1 MKDNPIEEILKS
13 LPAAAKQLKQEADN
27 VGRTLLENKLKQADV
42 VTRAEFE
49 EQQALLQ
56 AALEKLQQLETL
68 IAQQQTASKTD

>member
-13 LPAAAKQLKQEADN
+13 LPEAAKQLKQEADN
-27 VGRTLLENKLKQADV
+27 VGRTLLENKLKKADV

-56 AALEKLQQLETL
+56 AALEKLQRLEQLIEQ
-68 IAQQQTASKTD
+68 IQQPSD